1 MPMKKVEIL
10 STRQIQQKLNRLA
23 YEIYEHTADEKE
35 IVIAGIEGN
44 GYTVAKKLATLLKK
58 MSEQEV
64 VLGKITVD
72 KKNPLAVEPK
82 TDLEEKDYK
91 NKVVIVVDDVLNSG
105 KTLIYGVQLFLN
117 QPVKRLHTVV
127 LVDRSHTRYPVK
139 ADFVGMSLSTTM
151 QEHIV
156 ADLSQSG
163 KETVYLE

>member
-1 MPMKKVEIL
+1 MKKVEIL
-10 STRQIQQKLNRLA
+10 NTAQIQQKLNRLA

-35 IVIAGIEGN
+35 IIMAGIEGN
-44 GYTVAKKLATLLKK
+44 GYAVAKKLAALVKK
-58 MSEQEV
+58 IAGHEV
-64 VLGKITVD
+64 LLGKIMVD
-72 KKNPLAVEPK
+72 KKNPLASLPR

-117 QPVKRLHTVV
+117 QPVKKLHTVV

-139 ADFVGMSLSTTM
+139 ADFVGLSLSTTM

-156 ADLSQSG
+156 AELSQSG

>member
-1 MPMKKVEIL
+1 MKKVEIL

-44 GYTVAKKLATLLKK
+44 GYTVAKKLAALLKK

-72 KKNPLAVEPK
+72 KKNPLAAQPK
-82 TDLEEKDYK
+82 TDLEEKEYK